1 MRQQWQKILSVLL
14 SVLMVTALMPPV
26 AAATLTT
33 EAGKVVLQPEEGEI
47 LYGVGEGLVA
57 SKEDGTGDATVSFY
71 PVGSDGS
78 VQEPMQYTLGRGGLV
93 YNSNYI
99 FGTFNGTWAAID
111 ASMGEI
117 AWQAANGIE
126 YVDSGDNYVIYQTGP
141 ETYRLYDL
149 DAKKDYNLPSS
160 LVHNLYG
167 YGEGK
172 IILADKN
179 NTNNYY
185 YYDLATGQDAFPERH
200 FLSGTPFS
208 EGYARIMDENY
219 NLCILDS
226 SGNIVSSKEIAGGG
240 FGEMSE
246 GLFCEWEGG
255 YGYVDHTGAVVI
267 PHEYEEAEEFHN
279 GYARATV
286 GGDVYGL
293 IERSTGEFIELGM
306 GILTQAS
313 PAGTVWVAGWDNPRA
328 AYLLRIADAK
338 AAPTQLSAVK
348 FVPYSKQIVEWGE
361 GYELMSAEGIPNGMA
376 VNNGVLSG
384 VPGQAGTYDISV
396 SVKAG
401 DQLQLRRYALTV
413 VENEDAAV
421 DNSISDGYEIETYI
435 PDTVTGEQDQLFTI
449 DDTVTSNAGNNYNR
463 FLDVYLDGVKLKGG
477 KVADPAQA
485 GADWEYY
492 AMEGSTKIT
501 IYSKTFQNK
510 PEGTHTISA
519 TFQSIDKT
527 PGKVDTV
534 SQNFELK
541 RPAQPDNPR
550 PDNPQPV
557 NPGTGVK
564 VGDVVK
570 FTGNTHYYTSYDA
583 TGWKCLPGEAL
594 VTRIF
599 ERGKHQYHLIATEGG
614 GSTVYGWVDFSDIA
628 GTQEGGT
635 PPAVEGRIV
644 NGARVMVK
652 AGAKTYT
659 GGSLAGFVYKI
670 TYTVIS
676 IKGDRVVIGLNGVTT
691 AAMNV
696 NDLILVS

>member
-1 MRQQWQKILSVLL
+1 MRKQWQKILSVLL
-14 SVLMVTALMPPV
+14 SALLVTALIPPV

-33 EAGKVVLQPEEGEI
+33 EAGKVVLQPEEGEV

-57 SKEDGTGDATVSFY
+57 QKEIEPNSTARVSFY

-78 VQEPMQYTLGRGGLV
+78 VQGPMQYTLGPGGFTWD
-93 YNSNYI
+93 NSNYF
-99 FGTFNGTWAAID
+99 FGGFNGWAMID
-111 ASMGEI
+111 ASTG
-117 AWQAANGIE
+117 AVVWQESEGKE
-126 YVDSGDNYVIYQTGP
+126 YKDFDRGYVIYQTGP
-141 ETYRLYDL
+141 ETYGLHDL

-160 LVHNLYG
+160 LVRNLYG

-172 IILADKN
+172 VILADKN
-179 NTNNYY
+179 NNNYY
-185 YYDLATGQDAFPERH
+185 YYDLTTGQDAFPERH

-226 SGNIVSSKEIAGGG
+226 NGNIVSSKEIAGGG

-246 GLFCEWEGG
+246 GLFREWEGG
-255 YGYVDHTGAVVI
+255 YGYVDQTGAVVI

-286 GGDVYGL
+286 AGDVYGL
-293 IERSTGEFIELGM
+293 IERSTGAFIELNM
-306 GILTQAS
+306 NILTQAS
-313 PAGTVWVAGWDNPRA
+313 PAGTVWVANEWDNPRT
-328 AYLLRIADAK
+328 AYLIRIADAK
-338 AAPTQLSAVK
+338 AAPIQLSAVK

-361 GYELMSAEGIPNGMA
+361 GYELVSAEGLPDGMA
-376 VNNGVLSG
+376 VNSGVLSG

-413 VENEDAAV
+413 VENGDAAV

-435 PDTVTGEQDQLFTI
+435 PDTVTGEQDQIFTI
-449 DDTVTSNAGNNYNR
+449 DDTVTSDAGNNYNR

-477 KVADPAQA
+477 KVADPSQV

-519 TFQSIDKT
+519 TFQSIDKI

-541 RPAQPDNPR
+541 RPAQPDT
-550 PDNPQPV
+550 PQPV

-644 NGARVMVK
+644 KGSRVMVK

-659 GGSLAGFVYKI
+659 GGSLASFVYKI

-696 NDLILVS
+696 NDLILVG